1 MCDVCKLGYVTRYGH
16 KMLENFPPKM
26 ATLFI
31 DGSVTLLVPDMYK
44 RAKLNI
50 LCLAIVDFF
59 VSSENK
65 QCFVLVPSLP
75 TEGVDV
81 FVALILFIS

>member
-1 MCDVCKLGYVTRYGH
+1 MQIRSRGSVRQ
-16 KMLENFPPKM
+16 KMLENVPPKM

-31 DGSVTLLVPDMYK
+31 DGSSDFTGTRHVQ

-50 LCLAIVDFF
+50 LCLAIVELFI
-59 VSSENK
+59 SSENK